1 MRVSRRFA
9 VLTFASCLLLAQI
22 VVAVAFFGGSESGT
36 ASPLPLHPLI
46 GTFEADETVLDE
58 CDKQACFEQAFGNV
72 AYREGPKA
80 ALALLDESVASG
92 VIPGDGNCHRIAHT
106 IGAASLARFDGNV
119 ALSFAAGSASC
130 WSGFYHGVLERSL
143 ATVRSFTA
151 KALGAKVRKLCADR
165 SFRSSP
171 WLADQCVHGI
181 GHGLMIST
189 GYSLPLAL
197 RVCDRLDVAFDRN
210 TCKGGV
216 FMENVASSYGFR
228 SRWLRDDDP
237 LFPCNAVR
245 AGDRKA
251 CFGFVTSRIL
261 PLVDWSWDRAAE
273 ACAGAGGRFVPIC
286 FGSFGR
292 DAASF
297 SRLDPREIARICGY
311 ARAYGHEG
319 TCFAGAAGTMAG
331 NYTGGREAAGLC
343 ARAPSG
349 VRRDCFAA
357 VGSVLGRLSVSA
369 AKRAAECRAVARRP
383 ADARACILGASS
395 SPA

>member
-22 VVAVAFFGGSESGT
+22 VVGVAFFADTDGGT
-36 ASPLPLHPLI
+36 AAPLPLHPVI
-46 GTFEADETVLDE
+46 GTFEADETVVDE
-58 CDKQACFEQAFGNV
+58 CDEQACFEQAFGNV

-80 ALALLDESVASG
+80 ALALLDERVASG
-92 VIPGDGNCHRIAHT
+92 VIPGDGKCHRIAHT

-119 ALSFAAGSASC
+119 ARSFANGSASC

-151 KALGAKVRKLCADR
+151 QALGAKVRKLCADR

-171 WLADQCVHGI
+171 WLGDQCVHGI

-189 GYSLPLAL
+189 GYSLPLSL
-197 RVCDRLDVAFDRN
+197 RVCDRLDVAFDRVS
-210 TCKGGV
+210 CKGGA

-237 LFPCNAVR
+237 LYPCNAVR
-245 AGDRKA
+245 AGDRMV
-251 CFGFVTSRIL
+251 CFGFVTARIL
-261 PLVDWSWDRAAE
+261 PLVDWSWERAAE
-273 ACAGAGGRFVPIC
+273 ACAGAGRRFVPIC

-297 SRLDPREIARICGY
+297 SRLDPPEIGRICGY
-311 ARAYGHEG
+311 ARTYGHEG
-319 TCFAGAAGTMAG
+319 TCLAGAARTMVG

-343 ARAPSG
+343 VRARAA
-349 VRRDCFAA
+349 VRGDCFAA
-357 VGSVLGRLSVSA
+357 VGSVLGRLSVSTR
-369 AKRAAECRAVARRP
+369 KRAAECRAIAARSS
-383 ADARACILGASS
+383 DATACIRGASGS
-395 SPA
+395 TA